1 LHCTESQAL
10 LGSLLFGSWVI
21 TEFISTD
28 QQVKY
33 YKMKKVILGCWL
45 ILSLACSNSNLP
57 VKGEFPEITLI
68 NQDGKE
74 FAFSQVEGKVLVVS
88 YVYTNCP
95 DICHVISAKLNAFK
109 NKLKQNGIQG
119 KVYFVSISLDA
130 ERDTP
135 EMLKQHAKMMN
146 LDLTN
151 WVFVTGDKN
160 SIDSTIKVAG
170 MEAIKG
176 PIEYSKDGEPSY
188 EIAHQNRISLVDEKG
203 RIRKHYRGTTFD
215 MEELLGDI
223 KSLL

>member
-1 LHCTESQAL
+1 
-10 LGSLLFGSWVI
+10 
-21 TEFISTD
+21 
-28 QQVKY
+28 
-33 YKMKKVILGCWL
+33 MKKLILCCLL
-45 ILSLACSNSNLP
+45 ILSFACSNSKLP
-57 VKGEFPEITLI
+57 IKGEFPDIILTS
-68 NQDGKE
+68 QDGQE
-74 FAFSQVEGKVLVVS
+74 FTFSQLEGKVIVVS
-88 YVYTNCP
+88 YIYTNCP
-95 DICHVISAKLNAFK
+95 DICHIISAKLNAFK
-109 NKLKQNGIQG
+109 NKLKENGIQD
-119 KVYFVSISLDA
+119 KVYFVSITLDP

-135 EMLKQHAKMMN
+135 EVLKRHAKMMN

-176 PIEYSKDGEPSY
+176 PIVVSAKGESSY

-215 MEELLGDI
+215 MEELLQDI